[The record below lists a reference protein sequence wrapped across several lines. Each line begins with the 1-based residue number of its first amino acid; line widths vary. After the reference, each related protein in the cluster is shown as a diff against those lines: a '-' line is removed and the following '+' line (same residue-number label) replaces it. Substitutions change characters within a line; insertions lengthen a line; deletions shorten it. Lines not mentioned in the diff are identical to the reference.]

1 MESKIAPSTNSDQ
14 PGIPINELFPA
25 YESSSCSD
33 SESNETVSERS
44 YLISSIFPAYIS
56 ETNSPSSYDGNPY
69 FHSIQSYFTAYRST
83 SEISEESSTHEYN
96 FSATTVGLFGGVHKG
111 TELIEVTRPVTR
123 AALRVA
129 FGEGFAVLHDTV
141 KDVASKVLMFK
152 SILKSLKATLDI
164 IAPIVNDI
172 ERLDEHRPEAEIQR
186 LIEVMKKGE
195 KLIRKCSKVQWW
207 DCFSKFYYSIKL
219 CEFDE
224 AIVRFFQ
231 LSKQAHSTRRCLE
244 IWIIKVKLIREKQRL
259 SCAVS
264 KPPKFTVGLDLP
276 MKELKTLLLK
286 EEVQLLLLTAPGGCG
301 KTTLVQMLCQDEQ
314 IKGTNLFSF
323 LFFF

>member
-1 MESKIAPSTNSDQ
+1 MA
-14 PGIPINELFPA
+14 
-25 YESSSCSD
+25 
-33 SESNETVSERS
+33 
-44 YLISSIFPAYIS
+44 
-56 ETNSPSSYDGNPY
+56 
-69 FHSIQSYFTAYRST
+69 
-83 SEISEESSTHEYN
+83 
-96 FSATTVGLFGGVHKG
+96 
-111 TELIEVTRPVTR
+111 TR
-123 AALRVA
+123 ATLRVA
-129 FGEGFAVLHDTV
+129 FGEGFAVFHDTV

-152 SILKSLKATLDI
+152 SILKSLKATLDT

-172 ERLDEHRPEAEIQR
+172 ERLNEHHPEAEIQR

-219 CEFDE
+219 CELDE
-224 AIVRFFQ
+224 AIVRFCQ
-231 LSKQAHSTRRCLE
+231 LNKQAHSTRRCLE
-244 IWIIKVKLIREKQRL
+244 IWIIKVKLIREQQRQ

-323 LFFF
+323 LFLAEN

>member
-1 MESKIAPSTNSDQ
+1 MA
-14 PGIPINELFPA
+14 
-25 YESSSCSD
+25 
-33 SESNETVSERS
+33 
-44 YLISSIFPAYIS
+44 
-56 ETNSPSSYDGNPY
+56 
-69 FHSIQSYFTAYRST
+69 
-83 SEISEESSTHEYN
+83 
-96 FSATTVGLFGGVHKG
+96 
-111 TELIEVTRPVTR
+111 TR
-123 AALRVA
+123 ATLRVA
-129 FGEGFAVLHDTV
+129 FGEGFAVFHDTV

-152 SILKSLKATLDI
+152 SILKSLKATLDT

-172 ERLDEHRPEAEIQR
+172 ERLNEHRPEAEIQR

-219 CEFDE
+219 CELDE
-224 AIVRFFQ
+224 AIVRFCQ
-231 LSKQAHSTRRCLE
+231 LNKQAHSTRRCLE
-244 IWIIKVKLIREKQRL
+244 IWIIKVKLIRKKQRL

-323 LFFF
+323 LFLAEN